1 MIKLQLQIINQRVRG
16 PRADRQQH
24 RRSDGWTDGR
34 MDGWTDARMDG
45 GLCGTQLADTDF
57 IYAALRIICT

>member
-34 MDGWTDARMDG
+34 MVGWTDG
-45 GLCGTQLADTDF
+45 QTHGWTVVSVGLSWQTQILFT
-57 IYAALRIICT
+57 LH

>member
-24 RRSDGWTDGR
+24 RRSDGWTDGQTH
-34 MDGWTDARMDG
+34 GWTVVSV
-45 GLCGTQLADTDF
+45 GLSWQTQILFT
-57 IYAALRIICT
+57 LH